1 MRRAHLRGIY
11 TVSRAGLLLL
21 AGLVLV
27 WVDRRWDRPRGRIPN
42 AVSLPLLGIG
52 LVGALAFRDLS
63 GLLLWPAIYLGW
75 RAGGVGA
82 GDAKVWMGLV
92 ALGGIEG
99 AVIGLAVLVGL
110 AWGRAWRMG
119 SGWRRV
125 RVPMAGPAAGMALGA
140 AAVQLV
146 AALAR

>member
-1 MRRAHLRGIY
+1 MI
-11 TVSRAGLLLL
+11 RAGLLLA
-21 AGLVLV
+21 AGLVLAG
-27 WVDRRWDRPRGRIPN
+27 VDRRWDYPRGRIPN
-42 AVSLPLLGIG
+42 LISLPLLGIG

-99 AVIGLAVLVGL
+99 AVVGLAVLVGL

-119 SGWRRV
+119 GWRGM
-125 RVPMAGPAAGMALGA
+125 RVPMAGPSAGMALA
-140 AAVQLV
+140 AATLHLV
-146 AALAR
+146 KALTQ